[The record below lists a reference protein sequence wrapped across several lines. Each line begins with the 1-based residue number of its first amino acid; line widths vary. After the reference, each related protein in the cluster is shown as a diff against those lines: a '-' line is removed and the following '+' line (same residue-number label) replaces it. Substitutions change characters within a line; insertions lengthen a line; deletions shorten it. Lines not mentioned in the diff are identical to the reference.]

1 MVGENLTNWLSQ
13 LSLDN
18 LFSGDFKGLIPLFYL
33 AVSIAIYAILIWHF
47 YRYIAKRDCFK
58 ISTGRHPKTIGF
70 IKYFLLYPFVAV
82 LFFMG
87 FSMLMLSITKTEA
100 ELEQIRLILTTAFAI
115 ILAIRITA
123 YYSEDLS
130 KDVAKMIPF
139 ALLGVFLVDPQYF
152 NIQTIQEKI
161 NLLPDLL
168 TWSIQFIFY
177 IIIIEWILRIIL
189 NIKLT
194 IFPKKEKPIILEE

>member
-1 MVGENLTNWLSQ
+1 
-13 LSLDN
+13 
-18 LFSGDFKGLIPLFYL
+18 
-33 AVSIAIYAILIWHF
+33 
-47 YRYIAKRDCFK
+47 
-58 ISTGRHPKTIGF
+58 
-70 IKYFLLYPFVAV
+70 
-82 LFFMG
+82 
-87 FSMLMLSITKTEA
+87 
-100 ELEQIRLILTTAFAI
+100 
-115 ILAIRITA
+115 
-123 YYSEDLS
+123 
-130 KDVAKMIPF
+130 MIPF